1 MYFKFTSY
9 YLEKNPGLKA
19 AVPSDELFAE
29 FLNFIN
35 EKNFKYET
43 QIEKKIREI
52 EQLAS
57 EKKYE
62 LDIKNLLDKVE
73 LEAEEGE
80 MKEINFAK
88 DEILRSIVN
97 EINTRIITES
107 EQIEATFKFDV
118 QLIEAEKNS

>member
-1 MYFKFTSY
+1 MRLCLRT
-9 YLEKNPGLKA
+9 
-19 AVPSDELFAE
+19 
-29 FLNFIN
+29 
-35 EKNFKYET
+35 
-43 QIEKKIREI
+43 IREI

-73 LEAEEGE
+73 IEAEEGE

-97 EINTRIITES
+97 ELNTRIINES

-118 QLIEAEKNS
+118 QLIEAQNILENKTEYNRLLGK